1 MCPPASPTCSPQV
14 HLIYVIARMSYA
26 TTYAVPAIDF
36 SPGIDRDKYEGQVR
50 KAEEFICRRFL
61 SRFPPQSRS
70 TPIVHLVKSE
80 TDSDSVGHIICGKAQ
95 DLRAAA
101 VIMGS
106 TNKGAV
112 KTALLGSVS
121 KYVLAHCAV
130 PVVVV
135 KGI

>member
-1 MCPPASPTCSPQV
+1 MSHVPLPHFILVTPHARTQV

-36 SPGIDRDKYEGQVR
+36 SPGIDRDKYEEQVR

-61 SRFPPQSRS
+61 SRFPPESKS
-70 TPIVHLVKSE
+70 TPIIHLVKSE

-106 TNKGAV
+106 TNKVG
-112 KTALLGSVS
+112 LQ
-121 KYVLAHCAV
+121 
-130 PVVVV
+130 
-135 KGI
+135 